1 MKELKSEYKEEKEN
15 LLKQKNIHIKGECH
29 LCLRKENLIQLN
41 CERIEWSSRR
51 LYIEDLK

>member
-1 MKELKSEYKEEKEN
+1 MKEFKSEYKEEKEN